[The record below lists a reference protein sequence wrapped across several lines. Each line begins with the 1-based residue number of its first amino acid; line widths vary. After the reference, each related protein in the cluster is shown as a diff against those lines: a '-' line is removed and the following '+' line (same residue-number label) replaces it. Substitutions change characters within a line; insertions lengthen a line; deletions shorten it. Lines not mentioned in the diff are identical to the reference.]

1 MQSKPAPIKLIIVI
15 AVAAVTVGIAVAIV
29 VNFQG
34 NADAANE
41 ENDRFNVN
49 VTPPDAVTVAR
60 GETAVIPV
68 RVGVIS
74 QEPSDVQVWIY
85 STDSPQVDTQGG
97 DPELRF
103 SEIKQN
109 GFAPGFAGSL
119 DDGAFSL
126 PASPQDAATRTVNLT
141 LSAAGDM
148 EPGDYYLVHSTF
160 VRSGAYDYIV
170 HGTFTVTVT

>member
-1 MQSKPAPIKLIIVI
+1 MQSKPAPVKLIIVI
-15 AVAAVTVGIAVAIV
+15 AAAAVMVGIAVAIV
-29 VNFQG
+29 ANFQS
-34 NADAANE
+34 NVDAVNE

-60 GETAVIPV
+60 GETAAIPV

-85 STDSPQVDTQGG
+85 SADSPQVDTQGG

-103 SEIKQN
+103 KELRQN
-109 GFAPGFAGSL
+109 GFAPGFTGSL
-119 DDGAFSL
+119 DDEAFSL
-126 PASPQDAATRTVNLT
+126 PASTQDAATRTVSLT
-141 LSAAGDM
+141 LGAAGDM

-160 VRSGAYDYIV
+160 VKSGAYDYIV